1 VTLTPGAPTLGRG
14 TDLGG
19 AIRNGRGEVLRGYAV
34 AMLRPHRFVGRYAE
48 VKVRRFGPL
57 AVGGP
62 WRREDGKAYGITIYA
77 PANWVWPIQW
87 RRMK

>member
-1 VTLTPGAPTLGRG
+1 
-14 TDLGG
+14 
-19 AIRNGRGEVLRGYAV
+19 
-34 AMLRPHRFVGRYAE
+34 MLRPHRFVGRYAE